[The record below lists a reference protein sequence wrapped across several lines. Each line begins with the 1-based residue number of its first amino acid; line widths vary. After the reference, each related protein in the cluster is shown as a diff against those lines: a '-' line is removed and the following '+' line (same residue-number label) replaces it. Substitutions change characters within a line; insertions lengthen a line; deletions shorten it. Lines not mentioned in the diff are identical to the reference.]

1 MIESLFSPNKDILP
15 PAQKKLWPELRP
27 ACEMGF
33 VLQGSTAIALRLGH
47 RVSVNLRDVST
58 GFRNSN

>member
-1 MIESLFSPNKDILP
+1 MIESPFSPNKEILP

-33 VLQGSTAIALRLGH
+33 VL
-47 RVSVNLRDVST
+47 
-58 GFRNSN
+58 